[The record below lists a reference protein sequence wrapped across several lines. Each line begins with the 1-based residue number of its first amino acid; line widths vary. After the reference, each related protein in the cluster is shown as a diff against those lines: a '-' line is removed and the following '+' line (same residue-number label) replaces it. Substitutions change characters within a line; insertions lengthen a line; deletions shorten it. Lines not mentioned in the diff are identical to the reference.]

1 MKDSNIFIILIVIY
15 IVAIIFD
22 MLTKF
27 RICLGNKPQ
36 ILPLLLFHR
45 ILWVF
50 LFFGWIFNNKYI
62 IIVYLVFNITLQ
74 IHWLLNS
81 NECILTQFERQI
93 CDFPADSYSD
103 YFYDLFKGNISLG
116 YGIVQAIFCSI
127 VIYKLFT

>member
-1 MKDSNIFIILIVIY
+1 
-15 IVAIIFD
+15 

-81 NECILTQFERQI
+81 NECILTPFERQI

-127 VIYKLFT
+127 VIYK